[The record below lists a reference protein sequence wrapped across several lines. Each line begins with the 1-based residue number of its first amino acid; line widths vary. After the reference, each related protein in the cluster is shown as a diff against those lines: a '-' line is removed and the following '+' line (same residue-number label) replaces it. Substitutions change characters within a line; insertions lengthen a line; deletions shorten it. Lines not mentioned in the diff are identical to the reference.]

1 MLKARRYTHPITLIF
16 ISSVTDDYGKG
27 EISTSE
33 DVLHTFADVV
43 PTGRSRARIEGSN
56 VTQEVGYKF
65 TIRYTDKAF
74 NAVRYNGVEY
84 IANSMENINEESK
97 EIVIYA
103 NRAE

>member
-43 PTGRSRARIEGSN
+43 PTGRNRARIEGSN
-56 VTQEVGYKF
+56 VTQVGYKF

-74 NAVRYNGVEY
+74 NAVSYNGVEY
-84 IANSMENINEESK
+84 IANSMENPNEENK